1 MSPKLVMI
9 LLEVIIMKQKNSK
22 RAQNFNAY
30 YIIVIVGILALAS
43 LIIVDNIQGKKER
56 ELVNQRIE
64 LSKQE
69 TINQGQVEESDGT
82 LPNNVVELDVP
93 DETAEVSNMKPAT
106 EATTE
111 AAATTQP
118 QVNAYDGKTK
128 LEWPAV
134 GNVILPYSMDTTVYF
149 QTLDQYKVNPAMLIQ
164 ASEGADVS
172 NICEGKVESIKKD
185 AKLGTTVVVD
195 MGNKFKATYAQLD
208 PNSIKVKKGDI
219 IDKGF
224 VIGKVSKPTDFFT
237 KEGAHLYFA
246 MVKDKKPVS
255 PMDYLK

>member
-1 MSPKLVMI
+1 MVMI
-9 LLEVIIMKQKNSK
+9 LLEVIIMKQKNSN

-69 TINQGQVEESDGT
+69 TINQNSVEESDGS

-93 DETAEVSNMKPAT
+93 DETAEVSNITPAT
-106 EATTE
+106 EGSTE
-111 AAATTQP
+111 AASTAQS
-118 QVNAYDGKTK
+118 QVVAYDGKTK
-128 LEWPAV
+128 LEWPVV
-134 GNVILPYSMDTTVYF
+134 GNVILPYSMNTTVYF
-149 QTLDQYKVNPAMLIQ
+149 QTLDQYKVNPAMLVQ
-164 ASEGADVS
+164 ATEGADVS
-172 NICEGKVESIKKD
+172 NIYEGKVESVKKD
-185 AKLGTTVVVD
+185 PKIGTTVVVD
-195 MGNKFKATYAQLD
+195 LGNKFKVIYAQLN
-208 PNSIKVKKGDI
+208 PESIKVKKGDV

-224 VIGKVSKPTDFFT
+224 VIGKVIAPTDFFI

-246 MVKDKKPVS
+246 MTKDNKPVN